1 MSEDQKSE
9 LSEDQLR
16 LAFEQDEIVNRREYL
31 KRTIYFA
38 AIFSLMGVV
47 LDIIIHPQYLF
58 PFLICRCLIVA
69 LLLLT
74 LVPLRMNPSP
84 NIVRLLSHWVVTLP
98 MLAIAYIFIRLNDG
112 ESTYYAGLNLVL
124 VGASLILRWRFLDSV
139 INASQCLIAFLIFV
153 PLLPGDATV
162 IFTHAF
168 FILVTAVFACAG
180 TFFYNKLRFQE
191 FKLRYE
197 LDQNSIV
204 LEEKNKE
211 LRKLD
216 ETKTRFFANISH
228 ELRTPLTLIL
238 GPVEQLKNNRALQ
251 TDPGVKQTV
260 ETLSQNGFRLL
271 RLINDLL
278 DLVRLDTGDVPLRP
292 ENIELPKFL
301 DLLGTSLRP
310 MADSQQISLSVES
323 DLPDHPTV
331 YYDRDSLEKIILNLS
346 INALKFTPAGGKVGL
361 RLHEENDHF
370 ILKVFDTGKGMTAE
384 DLKQIFGR
392 FWQADSSSKR
402 KARGTGI
409 GLALVKSLINRLG
422 GEINVESEPEKGTCF
437 TIRFPMTLPA
447 DKETAVEV
455 FDDSTQVIDEFDALH
470 EKARLTAASSD
481 QHQTARAAIENPT
494 TRSRQGKARVLI
506 VDDEPGMRSFI
517 ASQLEEYDVLLATDG
532 QQGWELA
539 RQHQPD
545 LIVMDFMMPGMDGME
560 VSQKLRDHT
569 PTSRIPIVLVTAHA
583 GDAPR
588 LEALRAGVNDFLTKP
603 FSSIE
608 LQARIGNLLLS
619 GTHERMLAESKR
631 DLTQAME
638 QLRESEEQLVRAEK
652 LSSLGRMSAGIVHE
666 VNNPLNYAK
675 TSVHLLK
682 SYRDLL
688 PKEEWEEYD
697 DTIADLN
704 DGIQRVIGII
714 TDLRAFTRG
723 DETTRHLLYLHKV
736 IQNTRRLIGAD
747 LNAITF
753 NCDVPE
759 DLQLEGNDNQLC
771 QALINLIQ
779 NALLAIKEKEN
790 PTISIKAKSSPGGG
804 ILLEV
809 SDNGTGISPENQAK
823 IFDPFFTT
831 RDVGDGMGLGLSL
844 TMRIIDEHGGNIH
857 VESEPGKGT
866 TFAIYFPPALDSS
879 NFPSDPPENLDEIEK
894 TIS

>member
-1 MSEDQKSE
+1 MSDDQTSE
-9 LSEDQLR
+9 LTEDQLH
-16 LAFEQDEIVNRREYL
+16 LAFEGSEFHHRKEYVT
-31 KRTIYFA
+31 RAIYFA
-38 AIFSLMGVV
+38 AVFSVMGVV
-47 LDIIIHPQYLF
+47 LDIFVNPTHLLSF
-58 PFLICRCLIVA
+58 FVCRCSIAV

-74 LVPLRMNPSP
+74 LVPLGMNPSP
-84 NIVRLLSHWVVTLP
+84 PMLRLLSHWVVTLP
-98 MLAIAYIFIRLNDG
+98 MLAIAFIFVRLNDG
-112 ESTYYAGLNLVL
+112 ESSYYAGLNLVL
-124 VGASLILRWRFLDSV
+124 VGASLILRWRFIDSV
-139 INASQCLIAFLIFV
+139 INASQCLIAFLVFV

-191 FKLRYE
+191 FKLRHE

-204 LEEKNKE
+204 LEKRNKE

-238 GPVEQLKNNRALQ
+238 GPVEQLKNNRALLA
-251 TDPGVKQTV
+251 DPGVKQTV

-278 DLVRLDTGDVPLRP
+278 DLVRLDTGDVPMRP

-301 DLLGTSLRP
+301 DSLGISLRP
-310 MADSQQISLSVES
+310 MADTQHISLSVES
-323 DLPDHPTV
+323 DLPDHPV
-331 YYDRDSLEKIILNLS
+331 VRYDRDSLEKIILNLS

-361 RLHEENDHF
+361 RLHEEDDHF
-370 ILKVFDTGKGMTAE
+370 ILRVFDTGKGMTKE

-409 GLALVKSLINRLG
+409 GLALVKSLTDRLG
-422 GEINVESEPEKGTCF
+422 GEIDVKSEPGEGTCF
-437 TIRFPMTLPA
+437 TIRFPLNLPT
-447 DKETAVEV
+447 DQEIAVEV
-455 FDDSTQVIDEFDALH
+455 LDGSSPASDEFDALH
-470 EKARLTAASSD
+470 EKARLAAANPD
-481 QHQTARAAIENPT
+481 QHQTARAAIQNPT
-494 TRSRQGKARVLI
+494 TRSSKGKARVLI

-517 ASQLEEYDVLLATDG
+517 ASQLEQYDILLATDG

-560 VSQKLRDHT
+560 VSRKLRNHP
-569 PTSRIPIVLVTAHA
+569 PTSRIPIVMVTAHA

-619 GTHERMLAESKR
+619 GTHERMLAESNR
-631 DLTQAME
+631 DLTQAMA

-675 TSVHLLK
+675 TSIHLLK

-704 DGIQRVIGII
+704 DGIQRVIDII

-723 DETTRHLLYLHKV
+723 DETTRHLLVLHKV
-736 IQNTRRLIGAD
+736 VQNTRRLIGAD
-747 LNAITF
+747 LNATTF
-753 NCDVPE
+753 NCEVPE
-759 DLQLEGNDNQLC
+759 DLMLEGNDNQLC
-771 QALINLIQ
+771 QAFINLIQ
-779 NALLAIKEKEN
+779 NALLAIEN
-790 PTISIKAKSSPGGG
+790 VEDPTISIKASSVPGGG
-804 ILLEV
+804 ILMEFA
-809 SDNGTGISPENQAK
+809 DNGFGISRENQAK

-831 RDVGDGMGLGLSL
+831 RDVGEGMGLGLSL
-844 TMRIIDEHGGNIH
+844 TMRIIEEHGGNIN
-857 VESEPGKGT
+857 VESEPGNGT

-879 NFPSDPPENLDEIEK
+879 NLPSEPPVNLDEIEK